1 MSDDEFRFLP
11 DQAASIGVRMP
22 PVTRVSASTP
32 DGAISGLRWGDAEA
46 ALTLLHG
53 AGLNAHAWD
62 VTLLHLGEPA
72 LALDLP
78 GHGDSAWRRDL
89 EYTPEASGVTIAAAM
104 ASLTSV
110 PQRLV
115 GHSLGGLV
123 AAVVAATHPELVSSL
138 LLVESLP
145 FSNAS
150 LAGPNPV
157 RDFMA
162 GPRIYPSRQAIV
174 DRALAL
180 GFGPTPA
187 DIARSVELNTTVLA
201 DGTVTW
207 KYHLGTLEGV
217 TVFDSDF
224 SATWSAF
231 DAITVPTTLVYGT
244 HGLVNAELL
253 AQFRQRMP
261 HAEVI
266 AVDAGHNIH
275 EEQPALLA
283 DIIRER
289 TN

>member
-1 MSDDEFRFLP
+1 MTDDEFRFLP
-11 DQAASIGVRMP
+11 GQAAALGAPVPSVARVR
-22 PVTRVSASTP
+22 TP
-32 DGAISGLRWGDAEA
+32 DGDIAGLAWGDAA
-46 ALTLLHG
+46 ARVTLLHG

-62 VTLLHLGEPA
+62 TVLLTLGRPA

-78 GHGDSAWRRDL
+78 GHGDSAWRDDL
-89 EYTPEASGVTIAAAM
+89 DYAPETSGPTIAAALPVL
-104 ASLTSV
+104 APG
-110 PQRLV
+110 PQLLV

-123 AAVVAATHPELVSSL
+123 AAVVAAQHPELVRHL

-150 LAGPNPV
+150 FAGPNPV

-162 GPRIYPSRQAIV
+162 GPRTYPSRQAIV

-187 DIARSVELNTTVLA
+187 DIARSVELNTVVLP

-224 SATWSAF
+224 SATWATF
-231 DAITVPTTLVYGT
+231 DALSVPVTLVHGT
-244 HGLVNAELL
+244 HGLVGPDLVAE
-253 AQFRQRMP
+253 FRRRVP
-261 HAEVI
+261 HGEVI
-266 AVDAGHNIH
+266 ALDAGHNIH
-275 EEQPALLA
+275 EEQPVRLVQILEDLDA
-283 DIIRER
+283 
-289 TN
+289 

>member
-1 MSDDEFRFLP
+1 MSEFRFLA

-22 PVTRVSASTP
+22 PVTRVSTP
-32 DGAISGLRWGDAEA
+32 TDDGLVSGLRWGDAA
-46 ALTLLHG
+46 PAVTLLHG

-62 VTLLHLGEPA
+62 VTLLHLGRPA

-78 GHGDSAWRRDL
+78 GHGDSAWRTDL
-89 EYTPEASGVTIAAAM
+89 DYTPEASGATIASALPPLVDA
-104 ASLTSV
+104 
-110 PQRLV
+110 PRPLV

-123 AAVVAATHPELVSSL
+123 AAVVAATHPELVTSL

-150 LAGPNPV
+150 FAGPNPV
-157 RDFMA
+157 KDFMA
-162 GPRIYPSRQAIV
+162 GPRVYPSRQAIV

-187 DIARSVELNTTVLA
+187 DVARSVELNTTVLA

-231 DAITVPTTLVYGT
+231 DALTVPTTLVYGT
-244 HGLVNAELL
+244 HGLIDDDLL

-261 HAEVI
+261 DAQVI
-266 AVDAGHNIH
+266 ALDAGHNIH
-275 EEQPALLA
+275 EEQPERLAEIIGALH
-283 DIIRER
+283 D
-289 TN
+289 

>member
-1 MSDDEFRFLP
+1 MSEFRFLP

-22 PVTRVSASTP
+22 TVTRVSAPTD
-32 DGAISGLRWGDAEA
+32 DGLVSGLRWGDAA
-46 ALTLLHG
+46 PAVTLLHG

-62 VTLLHLGEPA
+62 VTLLHLGQSA

-78 GHGDSAWRRDL
+78 GHGDSAWRADL
-89 EYTPEASGVTIAAAM
+89 DYTPEASGATIASALPALAAG
-104 ASLTSV
+104 
-110 PQRLV
+110 PRPLV

-150 LAGPNPV
+150 FAGPNPV
-157 RDFMA
+157 KDFMA
-162 GPRIYPSRQAIV
+162 GPRIYPSRQTIV

-224 SATWSAF
+224 SATWAAF
-231 DAITVPTTLVYGT
+231 DAISVPTTLVYGT
-244 HGLVNAELL
+244 HGLVNADLL

-261 HAEVI
+261 EAEVI
-266 AVDAGHNIH
+266 ALDAGHNIH
-275 EEQPALLA
+275 EEQPERLA
-283 DIIRER
+283 EIIG
-289 TN
+289 TLQA